1 MAILVRETFAI
12 YPSFSISFN
21 ITMNIAIVGATGNVG
36 RKILE
41 VLEKK
46 KLVIDNLYLLA
57 SSRSAGSKINF
68 NSQDHEILN
77 LETFDFSKVK
87 ITFFAAGGKISE
99 TFVEKA
105 AKHSLV
111 IDNSSFYRMDPDVP
125 LIVPQVNS
133 DHLNNI
139 KKNIIANPNCSTAQ
153 LVIVLKPLH
162 DLFKIKRIVVSTYQS
177 VSGGGKAPMDE
188 LIEQTKQVLQND
200 KVESKNFTKQI
211 AFNVIPHIDVF
222 ADDGYTKEE
231 LKMTNETKKILDDKI
246 DLTATCVRLP
256 VLVSHSE
263 SVNIEFENPFS
274 LEKVRDA
281 LDNFEGCKVID
292 DRSDGGYSTPLEA
305 EGRDETFISRIR
317 EDKTI
322 KNGLNMWIVS
332 DNLLRGAALNAV
344 EIAETLIKNN
354 FYGK

>member
-1 MAILVRETFAI
+1 MVIFALETFAI
-12 YPSFSISFN
+12 YLSFSISFN

-36 RKILE
+36 RKIIE

-46 KLVIDNLYLLA
+46 ELDIDNLYLLA
-57 SSRSAGSKINF
+57 SARSAGSKINF
-68 NSQDHEILN
+68 NGKEYEVSDLDN
-77 LETFDFSKVK
+77 FDFSKVK

-99 TFVEKA
+99 NFVEKA

-111 IDNSSFYRMDPDVP
+111 IDNSSFYRMDPEVP

-133 DHLNNI
+133 DHLKNI

-162 DLFKIKRIVVSTYQS
+162 DLFKIKRVVVSTYQS
-177 VSGGGKAPMDE
+177 VSGGGKDPMDE
-188 LIEQTKQVLQND
+188 LIEQTKLALDNE
-200 KVESKNFTKQI
+200 KIESKNFTKQI
-211 AFNVIPHIDVF
+211 AFNAIPHIDIF

-231 LKMTNETKKILDDKI
+231 LKMKNETKKILDNSI
-246 DLTATCVRLP
+246 DLTATCVRIP
-256 VLVSHSE
+256 VLVSHAE

-274 LEKVRDA
+274 LEKVRDV

-292 DRSDGGYSTPLEA
+292 DRTDGGYSTPLEA

-317 EDKTI
+317 EDRTV

-344 EIAETLIKNN
+344 EIAETLINNN